1 MRCAGITLDE
11 RPGRRTPFWLDEQRH
26 PDAEVPITPTAEL
39 PVEDRNDHVGV
50 IGERAEVDPRDD
62 DVARRPVPTAGPAAG
77 QRGGRPPPPRG
88 EEVAPRA
95 DAAARRPVPT
105 AVPAAG
111 RRGTVPAARRWR
123 ADPVGWRAARRRAV
137 IPTEPSL
144 RRRRRRA
151 LADDAEADLRIP
163 GATYLRAGLNVGS
176 ARNVGRVRRVGARRG
191 QLVCF

>member
-62 DVARRPVPTAGPAAG
+62 DVARRPA
-77 QRGGRPPPPRG
+77 
-88 EEVAPRA
+88 
-95 DAAARRPVPT
+95 PT

-111 RRGTVPAARRWR
+111 GRGTVPAARRWR

-137 IPTEPSL
+137 IP
-144 RRRRRRA
+144 
-151 LADDAEADLRIP
+151 AEAPL
-163 GATYLRAGLNVGS
+163 
-176 ARNVGRVRRVGARRG
+176 
-191 QLVCF
+191 